1 MDLVCYLSNFVV
13 LGIEVTDTESGGWVR
28 NKISL
33 NIKGLCV
40 EIYQDPE
47 IIKAKKSELKGQ
59 FIESTK
65 LIVKDINENDIENV
79 VEIVKKIS
87 NILSFA
93 VCSEV
98 RFYGWHIKETYRSHM
113 WNVRARY
120 CWSRPPF
127 CCVEAT
133 HIKILIETCF
143 ESYSEIH
150 EKRSMPVVIDLLNI
164 PEVDNLPIELK
175 LATLFI
181 LLENLKSTYAK
192 SKNYKYKDGNY
203 WTVDNKKYSFQILLT
218 EMFNE
223 VGIDFNLKEI
233 KSLRNEIIHS
243 GLSQL
248 SYEQLLSSY
257 AICRDIVTEYIL
269 RLIGYK
275 GKFSPYEGRGLQL
288 KIIA

>member
-1 MDLVCYLSNFVV
+1 MDLVCYLSNFLVS
-13 LGIEVTDTESGGWVR
+13 GIEVTDTKNGGFVR

-33 NIKGLCV
+33 NVAGLNI

-47 IIKAKKSELKGQ
+47 FINAKKSELQGQ
-59 FIESTK
+59 FLESTQ
-65 LIVKDINENDIENV
+65 LIVKGIDEGDIERV
-79 VEIVKKIS
+79 VDIVQKIS
-87 NILSFA
+87 NLLSFA

-98 RFYGWHIKETYRSHM
+98 RFYSWHLKDAYRSRV

-120 CWSRPPF
+120 CYFRPPF
-127 CCVEAT
+127 CCAET
-133 HIKILIETCF
+133 SHIKKLIETCF
-143 ESYSEIH
+143 DSYSDLH
-150 EKRSMPVVIDLLNI
+150 EKRSMSVVIDLLNI

-192 SKNYKYKDGNY
+192 SKNYKYKKGAY
-203 WTVDNKKYSFQILLT
+203 WTGDNSKYSFQTLLT

-223 VGIDFNLKEI
+223 VGINIDLKQI
-233 KSLRNEIIHS
+233 KNLRNEIVHS

-248 SYEQLLSSY
+248 LYDDQFSAY

-269 RLIGYK
+269 RLIGYS
-275 GKFSPYEGRGLQL
+275 GEFSPYESRGLKPKQ
-288 KIIA
+288 IA